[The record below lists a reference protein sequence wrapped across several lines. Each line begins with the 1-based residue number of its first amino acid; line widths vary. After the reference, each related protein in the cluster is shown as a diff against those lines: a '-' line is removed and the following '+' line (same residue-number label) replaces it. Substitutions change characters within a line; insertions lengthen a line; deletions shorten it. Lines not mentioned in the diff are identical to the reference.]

1 MFYLVLLFLLWFTL
15 TSSRSIILINPALFP
30 TLTKMVTE
38 NLTELLAHSIKYY
51 SKNQPPEVFY

>member
-1 MFYLVLLFLLWFTL
+1 M
-15 TSSRSIILINPALFP
+15 ILINPALFP